1 MYLKNK
7 KVTVVGL
14 GRSGAAAANLLAAYG
29 AAVSVT
35 EAADTPQVREI
46 VACLAKKGIAVET
59 GGHSEK
65 FIAGRELVVVSP
77 GVPSRA
83 PPILWAEQRGI
94 PVISEIELAFRFCPA
109 PVIAVTG
116 TNGKTT
122 VTTLIGEIFRQA
134 GKEVIVCGNIG
145 NPFSAEVQRL
155 NPFGMPAQRAGL
167 AAPARRPTLG
177 VDARSSLASPLR
189 GQAARD
195 TMPARTDDVSSK
207 VKPLTRSKKIVVLEV
222 SSFQLERID
231 SFRPALSI
239 ILNIAPDHL
248 DRYGGLEEYRKAK
261 FRIFE
266 NQTPD
271 DRLILNFDDP
281 LLRDLKGQT
290 GANQLF
296 FSTRA
301 KSPFHL
307 PHTPFPPLTKGG
319 LGGFKEKEFP
329 CQRQT
334 GGIKTAGYLADG
346 KLFLESEGKAK
357 EICATD
363 EVKLKGEHSL
373 SNLLAASL
381 AARAFGVDEGSIT
394 RALKSFS
401 GLEHR
406 FEEVARVR
414 GVTFINDSKA
424 TNVEAAIEALK
435 ACEGKVILIAGGQD
449 KGLDYGTARKEI
461 EEKVRIMILIGEAKE
476 RIKAGLRGATEIVE
490 AEDLGEAVRLA
501 CNLARSGETV
511 LLSPMCASFD
521 SFSSYAE
528 RGTVFKEAVNKFN
541 CKLGITN
548 YN

>member
-1 MYLKNK
+1 MDLRNK

-14 GRSGAAAANLLAAYG
+14 GRSGAAAANLLAAHG

-35 EAADTPQVREI
+35 EAADTPQVRET
-46 VACLAKKGIAVET
+46 AAGLAKKGIAVET
-59 GGHSEK
+59 NKHSED

-77 GVPSRA
+77 GVPSQA
-83 PPILWAEQRGI
+83 SPLLWAGQRGI

-134 GKEVIVCGNIG
+134 GRETVVCGNIG
-145 NPFSAEVQRL
+145 NPFSGEVQRL
-155 NPFGMPAQRAGL
+155 NPFGNRLP
-167 AAPARRPTLG
+167 APARRAALG
-177 VDARSSLASPLR
+177 VAARSSFAYA
-189 GQAARD
+189 QD
-195 TMPARTDDVSSK
+195 TVPARTDNVPSK
-207 VKPLTRSKKIVVLEV
+207 VNPLTRSKKIVVLEV

-231 SFRPALSI
+231 SFKPALSI

-248 DRYGGLEEYRKAK
+248 DRYAGLEEYRKAK

-281 LLRDLKGQT
+281 LLRALKGQT
-290 GANQLF
+290 EASQLF
-296 FSTRA
+296 FSTRG
-301 KSPFHL
+301 KPPFHSPDIL
-307 PHTPFPPLTKGG
+307 FPPLTKGG
-319 LGGFKEKEFP
+319 LGGFKEKESP
-329 CQRQT
+329 RQRQT
-334 GGIKTAGYLADG
+334 GGIKGAGYLADG
-346 KLFLESEGKAK
+346 KLFLGFEGKAK
-357 EICATD
+357 EICAVD
-363 EVKLKGEHSL
+363 EVKLKGEHNL
-373 SNLLAASL
+373 NNLLAASL
-381 AARAFGVDEGSIT
+381 AARAFGVDEENIA
-394 RALKSFS
+394 RALKSFP

-435 ACEGKVILIAGGQD
+435 TCAGKVILVAGGQD
-449 KGLDYGTARKEI
+449 KGLDYGAARKEI
-461 EEKVRIMILIGEAKE
+461 EEKVRIMILIGEARE
-476 RIKAGLRGATEIVE
+476 RIKAGLKGAAEIVE
-490 AEDLGEAVRLA
+490 AEDLKRAVRMA
-501 CNLARSGETV
+501 CGFAHSGETV

-528 RGTVFKEAVNKFN
+528 RGTVFKEAVNKL
-541 CKLGITN
+541 KIKGYTLTGTGK
-548 YN
+548 